1 MLKATRY
8 SASARRAVVRS
19 ALLVL
24 LLAPAVQAVR
34 ADEAPSEGIFITV
47 PNPITSEA
55 VNRVKE
61 TTERYVQ
68 RVKAA
73 PGAGPRPE
81 VKVIYDFNP
90 DNKPAGTRDFGPCRD
105 LAKFI
110 RKQHDVRTV
119 AFVHAETTRHTVLP
133 VLACDELVMSSE
145 ARLGDVRR
153 DEDLKEP
160 VDSDVLEAYRAV
172 VKDRRSPAVA
182 LKMLDPDMEVVRA
195 ANTRLPGGGDWYVD
209 KRRAAD
215 EAKNGIVVINPEPVI
230 ASGAGTTLYTQ
241 KQAEQF
247 GLTALARENRQEVA
261 EAYRLGPAS
270 LREDPLM
277 GRNPVAWR
285 IEVRGAVTSGMAET
299 LRRQIGRA
307 VSQKANLII
316 LELEC
321 GGGDTLVARDL
332 AAWLRDRKDDKG
344 EYPIMTVA
352 YVPKSAPDTAA
363 FLALGCTEIVM
374 NKGAT
379 FGDFSDV
386 ISEKRNGA
394 VAFVDPAQYRAKR
407 ESLEALAKQQG
418 YPGLLARGMMDRE
431 LEIYH
436 VRHRKT
442 GEWAFVTGEELA
454 ADRASPEP
462 RWSNEQ
468 LVKQGG
474 PNGKALVLSA
484 DEARQWGIARHTVD
498 GIKEVYALYGLSE
511 SQVQT
516 ASYDWLDEF
525 AEFLRRPVTRIF
537 LVMIGVVCLML
548 ELKMPGVGVPGVIA
562 AVCFVL
568 FFWSHSQSAGLDLLG
583 LLLFV
588 LGLVLI
594 ALEIFVLP
602 GFGVAGVSG
611 VLLVVFS
618 LALVA
623 LEKRPQT
630 SEEWVALLGMMAQ
643 FGLALI
649 GAVLLAV
656 LLVSYLPHIPY
667 FNRLM
672 LRPRTD
678 PELPDEEAAEAVR
691 PETAALLGA
700 IGVAATP
707 LRPAGKV
714 KFGDEYID
722 VVAEGAY
729 VEPGTRVQVV
739 EIEGNRIVVKEVL

>member
-1 MLKATRY
+1 MLKATRQ
-8 SASARRAVVRS
+8 SAGARRAVVRGG
-19 ALLVL
+19 L
-24 LLAPAVQAVR
+24 LLLLLGLAIPAVR

-47 PNPITSEA
+47 PSPITSE
-55 VNRVKE
+55 VTNRVKE

-68 RVKAA
+68 RLKAA
-73 PGAGPRPE
+73 PADGPRPE
-81 VKVIYDFNP
+81 VKVVYDFNP

-105 LAKFI
+105 LARFI
-110 RKQHDVRTV
+110 RKQHDVRTI

-133 VLACDELVMSSE
+133 VLACDDIVMSSE
-145 ARLGDVRR
+145 ARLGNVRR

-160 VDSDVLEAYRAV
+160 VESDVLEAYRNV
-172 VKDRRSPAVA
+172 VKDRRSPAIA

-195 ANTRLPGGGDWYVD
+195 TNTRLPGGGDWYVD
-209 KRRAAD
+209 KRRAA
-215 EAKNGIVVINPEPVI
+215 EEEKNGILVVNPEPVI
-230 ASGAGTTLYTQ
+230 GSGAASTVFTQ

-270 LREDPLM
+270 LHEDPLM

-285 IEVRGAVTSGMAET
+285 IEVRGAVTDGMAET
-299 LRRQIGRA
+299 LKRQVGRA
-307 VSQKANLII
+307 VGQKANLII
-316 LELEC
+316 LQLEC

-344 EYPIMTVA
+344 EYPVMTVA

-374 NKGAT
+374 QKDAT

-386 ISEKRNGA
+386 LTQKRNGA
-394 VAFVDPAQYRAKR
+394 AVPVDPRDYRAKR
-407 ESLEALAKQQG
+407 DSFEALAKQQG
-418 YPGLLARGMMDRE
+418 YPALVARGMMDRE

-436 VRHRKT
+436 VRHRKS
-442 GEWAFVTGEELA
+442 GEWAFVSGEDLA

-462 RWSNEQ
+462 RWANEQ
-468 LVKQGG
+468 LVKPGG
-474 PNGKALVLSA
+474 ANGKALVLSA
-484 DEARQWGIARHTVD
+484 DEARQWGIARHKVD
-498 GIKEVYALYGLSE
+498 GLSEVYALYGLSA

-537 LVMIGVVCLML
+537 LVMIGIVCLLL

-562 AVCFVL
+562 AVCFIL

-583 LLLFV
+583 VLLFV

-602 GFGVAGVSG
+602 GFGVAGISG

-630 SEEWVALLGMMAQ
+630 SEEWVALLSMMAQ

-672 LRPRTD
+672 LKPKTD
-678 PELPDEEAAEAVR
+678 PELPDEDAAEGVR

-722 VVAEGAY
+722 VVAEGSY

-739 EIEGNRIVVKEVL
+739 EIEGNRIVVKEVS